1 MEEVKQRDEETGRF
15 LEGNTIGN
23 RWLDGES
30 GNSKGPEKRAVSH
43 LLKNDEK
50 FSNKKLAQ
58 KLYELAMEG
67 NMVAIKEIL
76 DRTEGKVKE
85 EIEIKSINVTIVR
98 NSVGKR

>member
-1 MEEVKQRDEETGRF
+1 
-15 LEGNTIGN
+15 
-23 RWLDGES
+23 
-30 GNSKGPEKRAVSH
+30 
-43 LLKNDEK
+43 
-50 FSNKKLAQ
+50 
-58 KLYELAMEG
+58 MEG